1 VTSRDVVL
9 VVADVTDPTADRV
22 CAVLAARAA
31 RFFRFDTADIPQRLR
46 LRAELGT
53 TSWHG
58 ELVSAEDRV
67 DLDEVGAVYV
77 RRPRAFEPPTH
88 LSAIEQWHSAI
99 ECRYALGGI
108 LASLEG
114 VRWCNMPARSADAAY
129 KPKQL
134 RDFRACGLA
143 TPPTV
148 ITNDAQTVRGFA
160 DQVGSVIC
168 KPVAVG
174 VVRTGGGTHAVYTRR
189 VTAADLDHL
198 AGVDYSAH
206 LFQAYI
212 DALFSVR
219 LTVVGEEFFA
229 VRIDAGSE
237 RARIDWRSDYA
248 ALQYRVIDTP
258 PDIRAGV
265 AAYLKMAGLA
275 FGAFDFGVTA
285 EGWWAYECNAEG
297 QIGWLEAETG
307 IPISEAIADFLVGGP
322 ES

>member
-1 VTSRDVVL
+1 VTRRDVVL
-9 VVADVTDPTADRV
+9 VVADATDPTADRV

-31 RFFRFDTADIPQRLR
+31 RFFRFDTADVPQRLR

-77 RRPRAFEPPTH
+77 RRPRAFEPPAH
-88 LSAIEQWHSAI
+88 LSAI

-108 LASLEG
+108 LASLGG
-114 VRWCNMPARSADAAY
+114 VRWCNMPAHSADAAY

-148 ITNDAQTVRGFA
+148 ITNDAQVVREFA
-160 DQVGSVIC
+160 EQVGVVIC

-174 VVRTGGGTHAVYTRR
+174 VVRTGGGTQVVYTRR
-189 VTAADLDHL
+189 VSAQELKHL
-198 AGVDYSAH
+198 TGVDYSAH
-206 LFQAYI
+206 LFQAYVE
-212 DALFSVR
+212 ALFSVR
-219 LTVVGEEFFA
+219 LTVVGNRFFA
-229 VRIDAGSE
+229 VRIDAGSD

-248 ALQYRVIDTP
+248 ALSCRVIDTP

-275 FGAFDFGVTA
+275 FGAFDFGVST

-297 QIGWLEAETG
+297 QVGWLEAETG
-307 IPISEAIADFLVGGP
+307 IPISEAIADFLLGEHEP
-322 ES
+322 